1 MADGEPRVITI
12 GHSTRSLG
20 EFLDLL
26 RVAGVSVLVDV
37 RIAPGSR
44 RHPQFGKDALAA
56 ALAAAGI
63 RYVHAPDLGGRRQ
76 GRADSPHVGWRNAS
90 FRAYADHMESPAFQE
105 AIASVI
111 ATARS
116 QTVALMCAE
125 AVPWRCHRQL
135 IADALVAHGLE
146 VVHVIGPGESRPHA
160 LTPFARLED
169 GRIIYDRTDGLFDGY
184 RASSSG
190 RGRPRNPSPR

>member
-1 MADGEPRVITI
+1 MAGDRRVVTV
-12 GHSTRSLG
+12 GHSTRSLE
-20 EFLDLL
+20 EFLALL
-26 RVAGVSVLVDV
+26 RSSGVAVLVDV

-56 ALAAAGI
+56 SLAAAGI
-63 RYVHAPDLGGRRQ
+63 RYVHVADLGGRRQ
-76 GRADSPHVGWRNAS
+76 GRADSRHVGWRNAS

-184 RASSSG
+184 RASNSG